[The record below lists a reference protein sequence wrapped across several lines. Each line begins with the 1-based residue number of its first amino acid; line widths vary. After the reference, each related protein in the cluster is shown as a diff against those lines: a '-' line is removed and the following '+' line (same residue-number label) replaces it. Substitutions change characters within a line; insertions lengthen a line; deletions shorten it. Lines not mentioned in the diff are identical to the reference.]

1 MQQHL
6 PSNVPVGQTSICLST
21 LRYHPNSLVL
31 FARQFK
37 TRATQTLG
45 DLEDKAEEGNAL
57 LEKQD
62 LAAAHKVQFETQGPT
77 RYNLKKR
84 SPQERIQNFEVKL
97 NLTCD
102 SSKLSLFSFKI
113 FPGVQW
119 LSCQSGATSVATL
132 PGYCQDS
139 AKCTSYYLHHLPSF
153 ETNINI
159 VNCFK

>member
-62 LAAAHKVQFETQGPT
+62 LAAAHKVQSETQGST
-77 RYNLKKR
+77 RYNLKKTKPMR
-84 SPQERIQNFEVKL
+84 
-97 NLTCD
+97 
-102 SSKLSLFSFKI
+102 
-113 FPGVQW
+113 
-119 LSCQSGATSVATL
+119 
-132 PGYCQDS
+132 
-139 AKCTSYYLHHLPSF
+139 
-153 ETNINI
+153 TN
-159 VNCFK
+159 